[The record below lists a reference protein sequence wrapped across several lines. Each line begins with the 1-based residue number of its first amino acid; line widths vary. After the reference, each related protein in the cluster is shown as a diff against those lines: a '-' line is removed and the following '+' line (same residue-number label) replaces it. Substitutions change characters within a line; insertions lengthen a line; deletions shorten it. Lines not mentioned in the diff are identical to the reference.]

1 MPEPAES
8 TSVRAQPLPRAIATA
23 CTDSPLIAPGEQG
36 RGRAHAHKRAAAA
49 DLQRQSVEPAA
60 TALVGTVSVQ
70 RQYPRGHQAVCTCN
84 RIATR
89 RRLLRGFAVA
99 DAYHHASQTGC
110 VPAKPLFPPRITTA

>member
-1 MPEPAES
+1 MPERAEHE
-8 TSVRAQPLPRAIATA
+8 SVRMQPASLTTGTACAKSVLIAT
-23 CTDSPLIAPGEQG
+23 GEQG
-36 RGRAHAHKRAAAA
+36 RGRAYAHKLAVAAE
-49 DLQRQSVEPAA
+49 LRRQSGTSAA
-60 TALVGTVSVQ
+60 VGLVGTVSVQ